1 MAEDKPKQINLKMT
15 EEVVK
20 GHYANFALISHT
32 QEEFTLDF
40 FNVNP
45 AQGQGVATSRVI
57 MSPGHFK
64 RFIKALADNLKKHE
78 ERFGQIK
85 AAEAPTKEPKIGFGT
100 Q

>member
-1 MAEDKPKQINLKMT
+1 MSEQKPKQINLKMT
-15 EEVVK
+15 DEVAK

-32 QEEFTLDF
+32 GEEFTLDF

-45 AQGQGVATSRVI
+45 AQGQGVATSRVT

-78 ERFGQIK
+78 DRFGEIK
-85 AAEAPTKEPKIGFGT
+85 AAEAPAESPKIGF
-100 Q
+100 QA